1 MTTEVSSGRAFKSIW
16 KNKTVKKRRLKEW
29 MDKRWPV
36 WAAKT
41 LRLFSKLVRT
51 QAVGLEQ
58 TTRGPCGIA
67 HWHGDE
73 LALIPRFGHMGPTI
87 LVSHSKDGE
96 IMAKGT
102 TTLGY
107 RVTRGSSTRGAV
119 GGLLA
124 LIKAV
129 KEGQM
134 VVLAVDGP
142 QGPRGVCKP
151 GIIRVV
157 QKSGV
162 PLFPVG
168 VAGSGRFVFKKSW
181 NQTYLPLP
189 FSRQVVFVDKPLYFP
204 KRAEA
209 SEMTGYCRRVE
220 SAIAAA
226 QAKAEALLLKDLK
239 GQKLKR

>member
-1 MTTEVSSGRAFKSIW
+1 MQECYV
-16 KNKTVKKRRLKEW
+16 KNWVH
-29 MDKRWPV
+29 DRWPV
-36 WAAKT
+36 WAAII
-41 LRLFSKLVRT
+41 LRFISRLVRT
-51 QAVGLEQ
+51 KAIGVEQ

-73 LALIPRFGHMGPTI
+73 LALIPRFGHIGATI
-87 LVSHSKDGE
+87 LVSHSKDGS
-96 IMAKGT
+96 IMAKGAT
-102 TTLGY
+102 ALGY

-129 KEGQM
+129 RNGHA

-168 VAGSGRFVFKKSW
+168 VAGSNRFVFKKSW
-181 NQTYLPLP
+181 NQAYLPLP
-189 FSRQVVFVDKPLYFP
+189 FSRQVVWIDKPLFFP
-204 KRAEA
+204 RKTDA
-209 SEMTGYCRRVE
+209 SKIPEYCRRVE
-220 SAIAAA
+220 RAIREA
-226 QAKAEALLLKDLK
+226 QKKAEALL
-239 GQKLKR
+239 

>member
-1 MTTEVSSGRAFKSIW
+1 MRECYVRQWFH
-16 KNKTVKKRRLKEW
+16 
-29 MDKRWPV
+29 KRWPI

-41 LRLFSKLVRT
+41 LRLVSRLVRT
-51 QAVGLEQ
+51 KAIGIEQ
-58 TTRGPCGIA
+58 VTRGPCGIA

-73 LALIPRFGHMGPTI
+73 LALIPRFGHIGPTI

-96 IMAKGT
+96 IMAKAT
-102 TTLGY
+102 TALGY
-107 RVTRGSSTRGAV
+107 RVTRGSSSRGAV

-129 KEGQM
+129 REGHA

-157 QKSGV
+157 QKSGA

-168 VAGSGRFVFKKSW
+168 VAGSNRFIFKKSW
-181 NQTYLPLP
+181 NQAYIPLP
-189 FSRQVVFVDKPLYFP
+189 FSRQVVLVDKPLYFP
-204 KRAEA
+204 KKTDAAKIPE
-209 SEMTGYCRRVE
+209 YCRRVE
-220 SAIAAA
+220 KAIGDA
-226 QAKAEALLLKDLK
+226 QKKAEALLMDTT
-239 GQKLKR
+239 